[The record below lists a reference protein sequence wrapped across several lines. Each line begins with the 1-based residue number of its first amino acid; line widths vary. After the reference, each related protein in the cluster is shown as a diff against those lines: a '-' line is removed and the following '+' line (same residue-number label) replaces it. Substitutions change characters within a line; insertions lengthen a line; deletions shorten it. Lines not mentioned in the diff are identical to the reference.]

1 MTDTTAELRAPTE
14 GKCDPD
20 LMLKMATGTGLTTVT
35 IIGVGPDGNLR
46 LWGSDDSTAASVL
59 LLERAKLFFMKGYP
73 ELD

>member
-35 IIGVGPDGNLR
+35 IIGVGPSGFGLFGC
-46 LWGSDDSTAASVL
+46 LLPPPL
-59 LLERAKLFFMKGYP
+59 LLI
-73 ELD
+73 